1 MKIFNTLF
9 LLMITQMQLL
19 AQLDTSKLNQLF
31 NNYNNHNKVMLSMCL
46 SENGK
51 IVYDKSIGYTDIE
64 QKIKPS
70 NNSMYHIGSIT
81 KMFTSV
87 IIFQLIDEKKL
98 MLNSKLSEF
107 YPSIPNAS
115 KITISNLLN
124 HRSGLFNFTSDTNF
138 STYMETAMS
147 EVALLS
153 IFEKYKPDFEPNT
166 KSEYSN
172 TNYVLLSFIIEKIT
186 KNKYENELQKRI
198 CSKISLKNTKVAT
211 NDEKDKVLSYEFEN
225 NKWELS
231 TSTHMS
237 IPRGAGAIISTPSD
251 LCKFIEALF
260 DHKLMSD
267 SSFNQMKLIEDD
279 HGRGIFKMPFGK
291 KIGFGHTGSI
301 DGFHSTLGYFPE
313 DKMAF
318 CILGN
323 AWNYP
328 MNDVAIAV
336 LSIYYNKPFIIPSF
350 EQKEMTEADR
360 KLISG
365 KYANSKISM
374 NINIKKD
381 KDNLL
386 AQAEGQS
393 AFQLEKVSELE
404 YKFEVAKIKVV
415 FTKDAKGNFLQFTLY
430 QNGQELVFDKVE

>member
-1 MKIFNTLF
+1 MKILYTLLF
-9 LLMITQMQLL
+9 LLSFQTHTF
-19 AQLDTSKLNQLF
+19 AQLDSSKLNQLF
-31 NNYNNHNKVMLSMCL
+31 DTYNKYNKAMLTMGI
-46 SENGK
+46 SEKGK
-51 IVYDKSIGYTDIE
+51 MVYNKTIGYTDIE

-70 NNSMYHIGSIT
+70 NNSMYHIGSVT

-98 MLNSKLSEF
+98 MLNTKLSEF

-153 IFEKYKPDFEPNT
+153 IFEKFQPDFEPNT

-237 IPRGAGAIISTPSD
+237 IPRGAGAIISTPND

-279 HGRGIFKMPFGK
+279 YGRGIFKMPFGK

-336 LSIYYNKPFIIPSF
+336 LSIYFNKPFIIPSF
-350 EQKEMTEADR
+350 EKKEMTTSDR

-374 NINIKKD
+374 NINITKD

-393 AFQLEKVSELE
+393 AFQLEKVTELE
-404 YKFEVAKIKVV
+404 YKFEVAKIKLV
-415 FTKDAKGNFLQFTLY
+415 FTKDDKGNFLQFTLH
-430 QNGQELVFDKVE
+430 QNGQELVFEKVE